1 MSTGISISSINRI
14 KELAEQKKF
23 KEALE
28 ILDTQNLEKSINPQF
43 LKISGE
49 IFRENKRYYDGC
61 KILLKA
67 HQMAPQG
74 TRIIQELIQLYL
86 ELGYFSKAQ
95 KYYEQYMFYV
105 TPEDTQKDYV
115 EYIMKK
121 ATGADVKDL
130 AAILIPILERMPEDR
145 WNFEA
150 ILLYHKMDR
159 KDMALEESRYI
170 LENFKESEYVQPVI
184 DYIDDKLDID
194 KWFYVYP
201 KEEQPEDTE
210 LFADLIELEEKI
222 LEADH
227 LRMYPPE
234 ARIMVEADDND
245 AMDAAPIKEKK
256 PKKAKGL
263 FKKNSK
269 NAEDVVDGELGDDV
283 VADEANSTSS
293 HSKETS
299 VDSGVGIASSASKE
313 DSDKLPE
320 DTKQESNQPS
330 ADDVELKTDGT
341 SDNTTSEDKK
351 NEKDGV
357 SEEAAE
363 ESSQEAQVKQ
373 EREAALE
380 KILSKKLDKDKIKE
394 SAKQVAKAVKEIDTD
409 KAKSQV
415 MSVATTVKDNVK
427 KATDVIGEAVGTKM
441 AADQI
446 EDVVN
451 NKVVPDEELI
461 MDGII
466 EGVLEPPKKA
476 VGEVVM
482 NEELDAIIPDS
493 LEAMSEKEIADRE
506 ARKEEIER
514 LELEALETT
523 LKLEEEK
530 KAKRQAILKFVNNE
544 TDGEEDAAAVESQAE
559 PEEDADAVPS
569 SELQE
574 NASVSSELEEEKSSS
589 ETQDN
594 ESIVTASNEEEN
606 VSNDEKSDSSSYA
619 ELKNRFMEE
628 MEDDKP
634 LESLGFMT
642 VVHSDVDAAME
653 EAIPDAA
660 GMLRQMIGNKEFYSG
675 ENSLGFESE
684 ASYLNHGFEV
694 EDCDFD
700 TYRQQLNAEQEET
713 TSEVMSEDAVAI
725 DDVEDTVSEEVVEET
740 PAVQEIFAQENVVA
754 FEEVAE
760 EAVTEETVTEEDPVI
775 AEESTVE
782 EEPVYA
788 EEKPVYAEEE
798 SAYVEEE
805 PVYAQEEPVYAQE
818 EPVVA
823 EEPVF
828 VEEVQEP
835 VYEETVEEPV
845 MENVIA
851 EEPMVE
857 ELITEET
864 VVEEPMVEEPVI
876 EDMVTESPVFTEP
889 PVFVYESVDATEP
902 VFRETVTE
910 EPVIVEEPVISEEPL
925 FVEKPEVEEF
935 IYEDRLVMEEPVFV
949 EEPVIE
955 EPMIGRENSMFEQER
970 SMFVY
975 DEMVPDKISGVETI
989 VETELDLRAHMRAN
1003 IILSSRMENILQEL
1017 KGK

>member
-14 KELAEQKKF
+14 KELAEQRKF

-49 IFRENKRYYDGC
+49 IFRENKRYYDC
-61 KILLKA
+61 RKILLKA

-95 KYYEQYMFYV
+95 KYYEQYTFYV

-150 ILLYHKMDR
+150 ILLYDKMDR

-194 KWFYVYP
+194 KWFCVYP

-245 AMDAAPIKEKK
+245 ADEVAPVKEKK
-256 PKKAKGL
+256 PKKTRGL

-269 NAEDVVDGELGDDV
+269 NAEEVVDGESNDNV
-283 VADEANSTSS
+283 VANDAEEKNVIEKSSDTESNRVLDDSKNTTEDKSADTSGDI
-293 HSKETS
+293 SKIDDKLSSDVKHDDDKSS
-299 VDSGVGIASSASKE
+299 VDNTDMKSDDISA
-313 DSDKLPE
+313 
-320 DTKQESNQPS
+320 
-330 ADDVELKTDGT
+330 EL
-341 SDNTTSEDKK
+341 TSEDKQ
-351 NEKDGV
+351 NEKDDATDEL
-357 SEEAAE
+357 SLEE
-363 ESSQEAQVKQ
+363 QVQQ

-409 KAKSQV
+409 KAKKQV
-415 MSVATTVKDNVK
+415 KSVAATVKDNVR
-427 KATDVIGEAVGTKM
+427 KATDVIGGAVGTKV
-441 AADQI
+441 ATEQLENIAD
-446 EDVVN
+446 
-451 NKVVPDEELI
+451 NKVIPDEELI

-466 EGVLEPPKKA
+466 EGILEPPKKA
-476 VGEVVM
+476 VGEVVV

-493 LEAMSEKEIADRE
+493 LEAMSEQEVADRE

-530 KAKRQAILKFVNNE
+530 KAKRQARLKFGNNE
-544 TDGEEDAAAVESQAE
+544 ADSDEEVVAVEE
-559 PEEDADAVPS
+559 H
-569 SELQE
+569 
-574 NASVSSELEEEKSSS
+574 VSSEN
-589 ETQDN
+589 T
-594 ESIVTASNEEEN
+594 SNEIQERIVDSEDSEN
-606 VSNDEKSDSSSYA
+606 DTTSLGARKVDSMSSASREQESGEVLNDEQADNLTEVSATHVDISFTSDNSSYA
-619 ELKNRFMEE
+619 ELKNRFMKE

-653 EAIPDAA
+653 EAMPDAA
-660 GMLRQMIGNKEFYSG
+660 GMLRQMIGNKEYYAG

-684 ASYLNHGFEV
+684 ASYLNHGFEI

-700 TYRQQLNAEQEET
+700 TYRKQLDAEHEGE
-713 TSEVMSEDAVAI
+713 
-725 DDVEDTVSEEVVEET
+725 VSEEQNADTVEVDTAEEEVLDDA
-740 PAVQEIFAQENVVA
+740 PAVQEIFAQESVVE

-760 EAVTEETVTEEDPVI
+760 EPEIEVLAIEDTVAVEPEMEELVIEDTMAEQPVL
-775 AEESTVE
+775 V
-782 EEPVYA
+782 EEPVF
-788 EEKPVYAEEE
+788 EEPKVEE
-798 SAYVEEE
+798 SVIEDMITEQS
-805 PVYAQEEPVYAQE
+805 VFVE
-818 EPVVA
+818 EPVV
-823 EEPVF
+823 EQSVFEQPVF

-835 VYEETVEEPV
+835 IYEE
-845 MENVIA
+845 
-851 EEPMVE
+851 MVE
-857 ELITEET
+857 EL
-864 VVEEPMVEEPVI
+864 VVEDIVAEEPKVEESVI
-876 EDMVTESPVFTEP
+876 EDTITEQ
-889 PVFVYESVDATEP
+889 
-902 VFRETVTE
+902 
-910 EPVIVEEPVISEEPL
+910 
-925 FVEKPEVEEF
+925 
-935 IYEDRLVMEEPVFV
+935 PVFV
-949 EEPVIE
+949 EEPVVE
-955 EPMIGRENSMFEQER
+955 QSVFEQPV
-970 SMFVY
+970 FVEEVQEPIY
-975 DEMVPDKISGVETI
+975 GEMVEELVVEDTTAVEPKVEESVSENIMAERPVFVEESVFGQESIVFTYNNMVPEVISGVETV
-989 VETELDLRAHMRAN
+989 VETELDLRAHLRAN
-1003 IILSSRMENILQEL
+1003 IILSTRMENILQEL